1 MNKDKFYEKQELLR
15 VIFMPINNRL
25 KAEIGSSLVEVKDG
39 DWLKVTFITGEG
51 AIRIKF
57 GTKRFMITEFS
68 VKVRNMT
75 IDFILLRFALFLRR
89 NDIQIISVMN
99 CDETSILRTFLEDF
113 YRDSIFESFGDQ
125 SYVELKVADY
135 IVKFYKKYG
144 DGSF

>member
-113 YRDSIFESFGDQ
+113 YKDSIFESFGDQ

>member
-1 MNKDKFYEKQELLR
+1 VNKDKFYEKQELLR

-113 YRDSIFESFGDQ
+113 YKDSIFESFGDQ

>member
-1 MNKDKFYEKQELLR
+1 
-15 VIFMPINNRL
+15 MPINNRL

-113 YRDSIFESFGDQ
+113 YKDSIFESFGDQ